1 MVCPTKTHSSGR
13 LTKLCLIQGFGVLK
27 SREERNRVQ
36 RLWYQRNKEARLIQI
51 KSRVSWIRKYVS
63 EYKENNSV
71 CLDCG
76 VSYPPYVLDFDH
88 LPQFEKSFPLSSSGV
103 KGRGLDAVNEE
114 IAKCEIVCANCHRH
128 RTFMRKA
135 KDRENSN

>member
-1 MVCPTKTHSSGR
+1 MP
-13 LTKLCLIQGFGVLK
+13 IK
-27 SREERNRVQ
+27 SKEERNRVQ

-51 KSRVSWIRKYVS
+51 KSRVSWIRRYVS
-63 EYKENNSV
+63 EHKENNPT

-76 VSYPPYVLDFDH
+76 ISYPPYVLDFDH
-88 LPQFEKSFPLSSSGV
+88 LPEFEKSFPLSSSGV
-103 KGRGLDAVNEE
+103 KGRGLDAVNAE

-135 KDRENSN
+135 AIRENSN